1 MNRPLTFLAIGL
13 LLVLSASLCLADEKE
28 ELKDILGGGSEQKP
42 EGQASTPVPSSNSNA
57 ANSNA
62 ANNNNSNTQKK
73 LNIVVSSIND
83 DGVKEEA
90 GHVGPEVSVEQEQP
104 PVLVEDKSLPKNN
117 HVRFVS
123 PLSL

>member
-57 ANSNA
+57 AT
-62 ANNNNSNTQKK
+62 NNNISSNTQKK

-90 GHVGPEVSVEQEQP
+90 GHVGPEVSVEQDQP